1 MNRIYS
7 KDTDTLMFVFSDERI
22 ADVVDLDYQTL
33 LELDCD
39 GNPVA
44 LTIEHARERNVWLQ
58 PALSAQTHSENPGLT
73 ETNLDQ
79 SRKIRTNPDKSGQT

>member
-44 LTIEHARERNVWLQ
+44 LTIEHARERDVLRLHDAG
-58 PALSAQTHSENPGLT
+58 ALPTATTAPTSARARGAPG
-73 ETNLDQ
+73 
-79 SRKIRTNPDKSGQT
+79 

>member
-7 KDTDTLMFVFSDERI
+7 KDTDTLMFVFSDKRVV
-22 ADVVDLDYQTL
+22 DHVDLDYQTL

-44 LTIEHARERNVWLQ
+44 LTIEHAREREVLR
-58 PALSAQTHSENPGLT
+58 PPDAGGLPHATTAPTSVRARGAPG
-73 ETNLDQ
+73 
-79 SRKIRTNPDKSGQT
+79 

>member
-7 KDTDTLMFVFSDERI
+7 KDTDTLLFVFSDKRI
-22 ADVVDLDYQTL
+22 TDVIDLDYQTL

-44 LTIEHARERNVWLQ
+44 LTIEHARERKVLPEVEMERL
-58 PALSAQTHSENPGLT
+58 PA
-73 ETNLDQ
+73 
-79 SRKIRTNPDKSGQT
+79 

>member
-7 KDTDTLMFVFSDERI
+7 EDTDTLMFVFSDERI
-22 ADVVDLDYQTL
+22 VDVVDLDYQTL

-44 LTIEHARERNVWLQ
+44 LTIEHARERKVL
-58 PALSAQTHSENPGLT
+58 PERTAEEVSA
-73 ETNLDQ
+73 
-79 SRKIRTNPDKSGQT
+79 

>member
-7 KDTDTLMFVFSDERI
+7 KDTDTLLFVFSDERI

-44 LTIEHARERNVWLQ
+44 LTIEHAREREVLRPPDAGGP
-58 PALSAQTHSENPGLT
+58 PAATTAPTSVRARGAPG
-73 ETNLDQ
+73 
-79 SRKIRTNPDKSGQT
+79 

>member
-7 KDTDTLMFVFSDERI
+7 EDTDTLMFVFSDERV
-22 ADVVDLDYQTL
+22 ADHVDLDYQTL

-44 LTIEHARERNVWLQ
+44 LTIEHARERKVL
-58 PALSAQTHSENPGLT
+58 PEREPEEVAG
-73 ETNLDQ
+73 
-79 SRKIRTNPDKSGQT
+79 